1 LPGTPQNAN
10 QSGEKTMFLAAM
22 FGAIVAVAFE
32 PEIKII
38 KMICVFTIEK
48 IAEKIFNKKQKRWA
62 IDI

>member
-1 LPGTPQNAN
+1 
-10 QSGEKTMFLAAM
+10 MFLAAM